1 MDIKH
6 IYTSATTVIM
16 CLILLCISY
25 CTAACAFSTNATAP
39 SIVIDAGH
47 GGEDGG
53 ATSVSGIPESTTN
66 LMVAL
71 KFEQLLAFC
80 GINPDMTRRNKEA
93 LSTEGQTVR
102 ERKVSDLRNRVAFV
116 NQLRDPILVSIHQN
130 YFPNN
135 KYRGAQVFYAPS
147 EGSKQFALYAQK
159 ALRTAQIAPEN
170 REIKL
175 SDSVYLM
182 NKVRCPAILVE
193 CGFIS
198 NFEEDRLLQS
208 DEYQK
213 RIVCALCGAIIDYLM
228 EREVSCEG

>member
-1 MDIKH
+1 MDRKR
-6 IYTSATTVIM
+6 IYISAVAVM
-16 CLILLCISY
+16 CLITFCSLYYLTVRAYSSSANVP
-25 CTAACAFSTNATAP
+25 T
-39 SIVIDAGH
+39 IVIDAGH

-53 ATSVSGIPESTTN
+53 ATSISAIPESVTN
-66 LMVAL
+66 LRVAL
-71 KFEQLLAFC
+71 KLEQLLAFC
-80 GINPDMTRRNKEA
+80 GINPNMTRTNMEA
-93 LSTEGQTVR
+93 LSTEGQTIR

-116 NQLRDPILVSIHQN
+116 NQFHAPILVSIHQN
-130 YFPNN
+130 FFHDN

-147 EGSKQFALYAQK
+147 EGSKQFALCAQK
-159 ALRTAQIAPEN
+159 ALGAAHIASEN
-170 REIKL
+170 REIKQA
-175 SDSVYLM
+175 DFVYLM

-213 RIVCALCGAIIDYLM
+213 RIICALCSAIMDYIS